1 MEKSKLTHSVVLR
14 MIFLAGFL
22 LASPVQSNVLDE
34 ALKQEASNLS
44 TAKKSQNKIDVIYDK
59 KSEAINELRITKS
72 EINQLGIYNRQLMAI
87 ISDQK
92 IQKSSFEKQ
101 LKDIE
106 VTQRG
111 IMPLMERMLTM
122 LDQFIELDLP
132 FLLEERQDRVATLR
146 GLLLSS
152 DVTISE
158 KFRRVLE
165 AYQIELE
172 YGRTIEAYRAKNPD
186 GIIVD
191 YLRLGRVALYYVGLN
206 SSDSFAWNQKSKT
219 WLQLD
224 GSYQAAL
231 NKGIQIARKQSAPSL
246 LELQIPSLGEVK

>member
-1 MEKSKLTHSVVLR
+1 MVKSKLTHPVVLS
-14 MIFLAGFL
+14 MILSTGFL
-22 LASPVQSNVLDE
+22 LTSLVQGNALGEVLE
-34 ALKQEASNLS
+34 QEASNLS
-44 TAKKSQNKIDVIYDK
+44 TAKKSQNKIDIIYDE

-72 EINQLGIYNRQLMAI
+72 EINQLEIYNRQLMAI

-92 IQKSSFEKQ
+92 TQKLSFEKQ

-132 FLLEERQDRVATLR
+132 FLLEERQERVATLR

-152 DVTISE
+152 EVTISE

-172 YGRTIEAYRAKNPD
+172 YGRTIEAYRAKNAD
-186 GIIVD
+186 GTIVD

-219 WLQLD
+219 WLELD
-224 GSYQAAL
+224 SSYQAAL

-246 LELQIPSLGEVK
+246 LELQMPSIGEVK

>member
-1 MEKSKLTHSVVLR
+1 
-14 MIFLAGFL
+14 
-22 LASPVQSNVLDE
+22 
-34 ALKQEASNLS
+34 
-44 TAKKSQNKIDVIYDK
+44 
-59 KSEAINELRITKS
+59 
-72 EINQLGIYNRQLMAI
+72 
-87 ISDQK
+87 
-92 IQKSSFEKQ
+92 
-101 LKDIE
+101 
-106 VTQRG
+106 
-111 IMPLMERMLTM
+111 MLTM

-132 FLLEERQDRVATLR
+132 FLLEERQERVATLR

-152 DVTISE
+152 EITISE

-172 YGRTIEAYRAKNPD
+172 YGRTIEAYRAKNTD

-219 WLQLD
+219 WKPLD
-224 GSYQAAL
+224 SSYQAAL

>member
-1 MEKSKLTHSVVLR
+1 MVMNKLTHPIVVS
-14 MIFLAGFL
+14 MILSAGFL
-22 LASPVQSNVLDE
+22 LGSAAQSDVLE
-34 ALKQEASNLS
+34 ETLKQESSNLS
-44 TAKKSQNKIDVIYDK
+44 SAKKSQNKIDVIYDK
-59 KSEAINELRITKS
+59 KSEAIQELRITKS
-72 EINQLGIYNRQLMAI
+72 EIDQLGIYNRQLMAI
-87 ISDQK
+87 ISDQQV
-92 IQKSSFEKQ
+92 QKLSFEKQ

-132 FLLEERQDRVATLR
+132 FLLDERQERIATLR

-152 DVTISE
+152 EVTISE

-172 YGRTIEAYRAKNPD
+172 YGRTIEAYRAKSFD

-206 SSDSFAWNQKSKT
+206 SSDSFAWDQNSKS
-219 WLQLD
+219 WVQLD
-224 GSYQAAL
+224 GSFKAAL
-231 NKGIQIARKQSAPSL
+231 DKGIQIARKQSAPSL
-246 LELQIPSLGEVK
+246 LELQMPSLGEVK

>member
-1 MEKSKLTHSVVLR
+1 
-14 MIFLAGFL
+14 MILSAGFL
-22 LASPVQSNVLDE
+22 LGSLAQSDVLE
-34 ALKQEASNLS
+34 ETLKQESSNLS
-44 TAKKSQNKIDVIYDK
+44 SAKKSQNKIDVIYDK
-59 KSEAINELRITKS
+59 KSEAIQELRITKS
-72 EINQLGIYNRQLMAI
+72 EIDQLGIYNRQLMAI
-87 ISDQK
+87 ISDQQV
-92 IQKSSFEKQ
+92 QKLSFEKQ

-132 FLLEERQDRVATLR
+132 FLLDERQERIATLR

-152 DVTISE
+152 EVTISE

-172 YGRTIEAYRAKNPD
+172 YGRTIEAYRAKNFD

-206 SSDSFAWNQKSKT
+206 SSDSFAWDQNSKS
-219 WLQLD
+219 WALLD
-224 GSYQAAL
+224 GSFKAAL
-231 NKGIQIARKQSAPSL
+231 DKGIQIARKQSAPSL
-246 LELQIPSLGEVK
+246 LELQMPSLGEVK